1 MATVTIIDRAGE
13 AHVLRADD
21 GCSLMEAIREAGIDE
36 LLAMCGG
43 GCSCATCHV
52 YVDEA
57 FVGRLPAQSEDE
69 DDLLAGSK
77 HRQENSRLS
86 CQITVSADI
95 DGIVA
100 TISPED

>member
-1 MATVTIIDRAGE
+1 MATITIIDRSGA

-21 GCSLMEAIREAGIDE
+21 GCSLMEAIREAGIDD

-43 GCSCATCHV
+43 NCTCGTCHV
-52 YVDEA
+52 YVNEA
-57 FVGRLPAQSEDE
+57 FVERLPAQSEDE

-77 HRQENSRLS
+77 HRTENSRLS
-86 CQITVSADI
+86 CQIKVSADI
-95 DGIVA
+95 DGLTA